1 MTETLRLLTQMNPW
15 LALTVAG
22 LLEVGWASGLKY
34 VGPQRPGISLLVGIA
49 MLASFAFLWL
59 ATQKLPIGTA
69 YAVWTGI
76 GAVGAASIGI
86 LAYGEPATAI
96 RLVCIVLIVAG
107 IVGLKLFS
115 GARVGAAEGFS

>member
-1 MTETLRLLTQMNPW
+1 MTDTLRLLTQMNPW
-15 LALTVAG
+15 LALTIAG
-22 LLEVGWASGLKY
+22 LLEVGWASGFKY

-96 RLVCIVLIVAG
+96 RLVCIVLILAG

-115 GARVGAAEGFS
+115 GATV

>member
-15 LALTVAG
+15 LALTIAG
-22 LLEVGWASGLKY
+22 LLEVGWASGFKY

-96 RLVCIVLIVAG
+96 RLMCIVLIVTG

-115 GARVGAAEGFS
+115 GATV